1 MLTWHLTQ
9 MMNSL
14 SLLSVSL
21 SFLCLFALT
30 LGAEDEKIARLL
42 ASKNVMNQYLVEGK
56 DVTVEYRIFNVG
68 EATAT
73 DVKLKEEGFPASDF
87 SLVQGFLE
95 VQWDR
100 IAPKSNVTHAV
111 VMKPLK
117 FGFFNFTAAQL
128 TYLPKDDAEE
138 RMIGYT
144 SAPGEG
150 GIINQKEFERRFSPH
165 VLDWLIFAI
174 MTLPS
179 LGIPYMLWY
188 RSKRKYDNVRSKRN

>member
-1 MLTWHLTQ
+1 

-14 SLLSVSL
+14 SLLSVFL

-30 LGAEDEKIARLL
+30 LGAEEEKVARLL

-68 EATAT
+68 EAL
-73 DVKLKEEGFPASDF
+73 DNYPS
-87 SLVQGFLE
+87 
-95 VQWDR
+95 
-100 IAPKSNVTHAV
+100 KSNVTHAV

-138 RMIGYT
+138 RTIGYT

-165 VLDWLIFAI
+165 VVSLTALFAPFLLYFLRQSHSSSI
-174 MTLPS
+174 
-179 LGIPYMLWY
+179 
-188 RSKRKYDNVRSKRN
+188 